1 MSVDAHKFLST
12 LGMLCSRTLVVVVRR
27 QLKKQ
32 VLGMNFGKN
41 QQDVV
46 PSNVASADA
55 IIQLLFDFTVFH
67 ILRAALPGYAYNT
80 MVRSRQR
87 R

>member
-1 MSVDAHKFLST
+1 
-12 LGMLCSRTLVVVVRR
+12 
-27 QLKKQ
+27 
-32 VLGMNFGKN
+32 MNFGKN

-55 IIQLLFDFTVFH
+55 IIVIQLLFDFTVFH